1 MTVKTQMI
9 KDFAQIGFER
19 LARAT
24 KDLKPEQLD
33 WKSCQ
38 EANTLRWI
46 LTHLNEELHVY
57 LPKFLTA
64 EPTKNWPKDYIGN
77 KNFKI
82 ERMMKDLESGKRKL
96 FANLNKLT
104 NEKLEEEIDGWA
116 GKKPRKYYIMLLTTE
131 ILHHEGQIAAILG
144 VEKRMKGL
152 K

>member
-9 KDFAQIGFER
+9 KEFAQIGFDR
-19 LARAT
+19 LSRAI
-24 KDLKPEQLD
+24 KDIKPEQLD

-38 EANTLRWI
+38 EANTIRWI
-46 LTHLNEELHVY
+46 LTHLNEELHIY
-57 LPKFLTA
+57 LPKFMGA
-64 EPTKNWPKDYIGN
+64 EPTKNWPKDYVGN

-82 ERMMKDLESGKRKL
+82 DKMIKDQESGKRKL

-104 NEKLEEEIDGWA
+104 NERLEEEIDGFS
-116 GKKPRKYYIMLLTTE
+116 GKKPRRSYIMLFVTE